1 MPINTAARA
10 TRATVLVAALATAGS
25 LGAQGLSYDMS
36 TVASGPDRSGTMS
49 THNMSTAHGQF
60 AGGNSRID
68 IIESMA
74 PGRMMATGTY
84 MITNASKGLVTSVDP
99 AKRQYTVIDIAELGK
114 TANDM
119 QAALGG
125 VAKTEI
131 SNVKVSLEDLGA
143 GEPLD
148 GYATYKYRLTQS
160 FTMNM
165 TVMGRTMST
174 PSQSTTDIW
183 VAPQL
188 DGLMDPSSRPPVTV
202 APGPMA
208 ELTKQLVAE
217 YSKMRKGLMLKRV
230 STRVGGPSGH
240 ERTTT
245 VTTTITNVKK
255 TSISPSVFEVPAGY
269 TKVAMFDAMDAGAPG
284 QHARPQH

>member
-1 MPINTAARA
+1 
-10 TRATVLVAALATAGS
+10 
-25 LGAQGLSYDMS
+25 
-36 TVASGPDRSGTMS
+36 
-49 THNMSTAHGQF
+49 MSTAHGQF

-68 IIESMA
+68 IIASMA
-74 PGRMMATGTY
+74 PGGMMAQGTY
-84 MITNASKGLVTSVDP
+84 MITNAAKGLVTSVDP
-99 AKRQYTVIDIAELGK
+99 AKRQYTVINLAELGK

-131 SNVKVSLEDLGA
+131 SNVKVSLEDLGP

-148 GYATYKYRLTQS
+148 GYATYKYRLTQA

-165 TVMGRTMST
+165 TVMGHTMST

-188 DGLMDPSSRPPVTV
+188 DGLMDPSARPATTV

-208 ELTKQLVAE
+208 ELMKQVVAE

-230 STRVGGPSGH
+230 STSVGGSGGH

-245 VTTTITNVKK
+245 ITTTITNVKK
-255 TSISPSVFEVPAGY
+255 SAISPSVFEVPAGY
-269 TKVAMFDAMDAGAPG
+269 TKVAMFDAMEGGAPG
-284 QHARPQH
+284 THARPQH

>member
-1 MPINTAARA
+1 MTNTKLARA
-10 TRATVLVAALATAGS
+10 RFAPLLVSSLLFAGA

-36 TVASGPDRSGTMS
+36 TVASGPDRSGNVS

-74 PGRMMATGTY
+74 PGGMMSTGTY
-84 MITNASKGLVTSVDP
+84 MITNGAKGLVTSVDP

-114 TANDM
+114 TATDM
-119 QAALGG
+119 QNSLGG

-131 SNVKVSLEDLGA
+131 ANVKVSLEDLGA

-174 PSQSTTDIW
+174 PSQSTTEIW

-188 DGLMDPSSRPPVTV
+188 DGLMDPSSRPPMTV

-230 STRVGGPSGH
+230 STRVGGSGGH

-245 VTTTITNVKK
+245 VTTMITNVKK
-255 TSISPSVFEVPAGY
+255 SAISPSVFEVPAGY
-269 TKVAMFDAMDAGAPG
+269 TKVAMFDAMAEGAPA
-284 QHARPQH
+284 QHARPER